1 MAMWLPLEN
10 NPAVMNA
17 YVKMLG
23 VAEPLLEFTDV
34 FGTAEEHL
42 AIVPQPVKAVLFVY
56 PISKATED
64 YCRQKTEEQKEE
76 AKEFVSKNKFFF
88 TKQYVGNAC
97 GTIGMLHALI
107 NNVDALGVVSPN
119 SVLAVLGGDA
129 IPQSHKEV
137 GVIVGGMEALNEAHA
152 FAALQGDTAHQPIDT
167 PINLHFVCFVGIGGR
182 CLELDGRQDAP
193 ILHGNARTVQAFLR
207 LLLRLSRNG

>member
-1 MAMWLPLEN
+1 
-10 NPAVMNA
+10 
-17 YVKMLG
+17 
-23 VAEPLLEFTDV
+23 
-34 FGTAEEHL
+34 
-42 AIVPQPVKAVLFVY
+42 
-56 PISKATED
+56 
-64 YCRQKTEEQKEE
+64 
-76 AKEFVSKNKFFF
+76 
-88 TKQYVGNAC
+88 
-97 GTIGMLHALI
+97 MLHALI

-193 ILHGNARTVQAFLR
+193 ILHGECTDGPS
-207 LLLRLSRNG
+207 LLAAAAKAIEERMKLDPNSLEFSITALVPANSEGGI